1 MFNQDVQRRINC
13 VSSCFLISSLKINL
27 MVDISSRFTAF
38 LRIISQFAVNSPPV
52 KDSESLIA
60 TGINI
65 CADLI
70 MIQQHRFISQNK

>member
-1 MFNQDVQRRINC
+1 
-13 VSSCFLISSLKINL
+13 